1 MRTFWTLLFACVCLS
16 FAVSAQ
22 QAVSPSVL
30 SAEQREGRRIFQ
42 QKCALC
48 HVPASSLAEPYAPKL
63 TRGLVEG
70 NENSIRETITNGS
83 GPRMPGWKYTLQ
95 PNQINNVIEYLKI
108 LDKSTRTIVSERPE
122 GQR

>member
-1 MRTFWTLLFACVCLS
+1 MTKVCTLLLTLVCLS
-16 FAVSAQ
+16 LGISAQ
-22 QAVSPSVL
+22 QAVLQSGL

-42 QKCALC
+42 QKCAFC
-48 HVPASSLAEPYAPKL
+48 HVPISSLAEPYAPRL

-70 NENSIRETITNGS
+70 NEGSIREAITNGS

-108 LDKSTRTIVSERPE
+108 LDKSSRTIASERPE
-122 GQR
+122 RQR